1 MYRVL
6 SLLTFLWCVWSPVHA
21 TEPARVIITV
31 PLYPLH
37 IEIFNSAGEPLVTRG
52 EPYPEF
58 KTLVVSVAT
67 DPSSPTGYA
76 VPKDLQ
82 EAALEL
88 RKMLPV
94 EFYERL
100 LAGRE
105 KILPYAGIPD
115 DPGVD
120 DRISD
125 LATFLHEIWGLF
137 DEQHPLI
144 SSFTSRYTVERLV
157 EILAQAEA

>member
-6 SLLTFLWCVWSPVHA
+6 CLLAFLWCVWSPVHA
-21 TEPARVIITV
+21 AEPARVLLTV

-58 KTLVVSVAT
+58 KTLVVSVAK
-67 DPSSPTGYA
+67 DPSSATGYA

-94 EFYERL
+94 EFYDRL

-105 KILPYAGIPD
+105 EIPQWGDISD
-115 DPGVD
+115 DPGVS
-120 DRISD
+120 DRIGD
-125 LATFLHEIWGLF
+125 LAWFLHAIWGLF
-137 DEQHPLI
+137 DEQHPLA
-144 SSFTSRYTVERLV
+144 SSFTSKYPIERLV
-157 EILAQAEA
+157 EILAQAGA